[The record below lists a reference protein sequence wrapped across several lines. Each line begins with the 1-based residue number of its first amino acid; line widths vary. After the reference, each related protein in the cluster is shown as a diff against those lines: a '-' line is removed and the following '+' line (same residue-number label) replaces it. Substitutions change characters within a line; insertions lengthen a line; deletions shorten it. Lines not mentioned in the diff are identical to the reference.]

1 MGVTYVANPMIT
13 FFNCHEGWFDVSSI
27 YGKIGDSL
35 GIVYCWVYHI
45 TYCNLFIVV
54 YIETYYTTTSK
65 YVTYITYIEIWKYNL
80 ENKISKIL
88 LFQVFL

>member
-45 TYCNLFIVV
+45 IASPNV
-54 YIETYYTTTSK
+54 
-65 YVTYITYIEIWKYNL
+65 
-80 ENKISKIL
+80 L
-88 LFQVFL
+88 LKSRAQLGHSGHMGLHCTGS